1 MTNNKKETKMEFLKE
16 KAINLINAFD
26 KLCDK
31 IALIN
36 DPIFEAVVDNN
47 VTRKITRLVVRIME
61 GVK

>member
-1 MTNNKKETKMEFLKE
+1 MEFLKE